1 MSMTMGTE
9 AGVGGTNTFVSD
21 PGGSPLGGVP
31 TQSAAPGATG
41 PAAGMPMAAA
51 VATTIIVPAAILVGL
66 RLIFGAKDK
75 LPPLRVDATNVV
87 NIYMSWLVMN
97 GAVKLLAYRYHG
109 HKVAQ
114 AFLVIA

>member
-1 MSMTMGTE
+1 
-9 AGVGGTNTFVSD
+9 
-21 PGGSPLGGVP
+21 
-31 TQSAAPGATG
+31 
-41 PAAGMPMAAA
+41 MASA
-51 VATTIIVPAAILVGL
+51 VATTILVPAAILVGL
-66 RLIFGAKDK
+66 RLIFGSKDK

-97 GAVKLLAYRYHG
+97 GAVKLIAYKYHG